1 LLGARWDP
9 LRLPPNHFTAL
20 LIAAG
25 ATAISGGLLLL
36 CPPPARPQPLSDKPF
51 PAIEAGMHTAPI
63 VRMGV
68 DREGRYGVTASHDKT
83 ARLWDLRTGQQLAV
97 LRVPLGDG
105 NEGRLYAAALS
116 PDGRWVA
123 LGGWTGPGAGTQ
135 SIYIFDRASGQI
147 AHRIAALPNVIFH
160 LAFSPDGR
168 HLAAALGGPNGIRV
182 FSAASWK
189 PVAADSDYQDSSYS
203 VHFARDGR
211 LVATS
216 LDGQLRLYNP
226 SFETIARRPIPGGK
240 QPFFARFSP
249 DGSRIAVGF
258 HDSTKVSVVSAND
271 LTLLHTADTDRGAR
285 GQSHVGRLVG
295 RWPPPLCRRQER
307 SP

>member
-1 LLGARWDP
+1 VDWP
-9 LRLPPNHFTAL
+9 LRE
-20 LIAAG
+20 
-25 ATAISGGLLLL
+25 
-36 CPPPARPQPLSDKPF
+36 C
-51 PAIEAGMHTAPI
+51 
-63 VRMGV
+63 
-68 DREGRYGVTASHDKT
+68 
-83 ARLWDLRTGQQLAV
+83 
-97 LRVPLGDG
+97 
-105 NEGRLYAAALS
+105 
-116 PDGRWVA
+116 
-123 LGGWTGPGAGTQ
+123 TQ

-147 AHRIAALPNVIFH
+147 AHRIAALPNVIHH

-216 LDGQLRLYNP
+216 NDGQLRLYNP
-226 SFETIARRPIPGGK
+226 SFETIARRPIPGGN

-258 HDSTKVSVVSAND
+258 NDSTNVSVVSAND
-271 LTLLHTADTDRGAR
+271 LTLLHTADTTAVQGGDLSSVAWSADGRRLYAAGRNALPDGIVPIRFWDQR
-285 GQSHVGRLVG
+285 GQGPLQTLTLPTITRHRDGSAAPA
-295 RWPPPLCRRQER
+295 RWSPPVRFWGSGLGGAGWARQAPNR
-307 SP
+307 PGAADP